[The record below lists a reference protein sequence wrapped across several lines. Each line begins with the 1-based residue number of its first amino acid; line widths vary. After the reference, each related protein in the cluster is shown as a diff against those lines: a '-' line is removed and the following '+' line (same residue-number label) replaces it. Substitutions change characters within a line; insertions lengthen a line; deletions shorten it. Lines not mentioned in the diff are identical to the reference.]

1 MSDLTLVGRQ
11 ISFEQRSY
19 WRNPT
24 AAGFTFLF
32 PIVLLLIFASLNSN
46 ASISNL
52 GPVKVNYVQY
62 YVPAII
68 AFGVMGACFT
78 NLSIEVSL
86 KRDAGILKRIR
97 GTPLP
102 PWVYLS
108 GLIGSS
114 VVVSVLLV
122 ALVTVVGVV
131 GYGITFPGR
140 WAALIVTLVI
150 GAACF
155 CSLGLAMTAAI
166 PNAEAAPAVV
176 NIVFFPLLAI
186 SGGFFPVPNSSAL
199 GRVASVFPVKHFIN
213 ATFGAYDPRL
223 HGSGFKGIDLLIMA
237 VWGTAAL
244 ILAVRRFRWLPRT
257 G

>member
-1 MSDLTLVGRQ
+1 VSDLALVGRQ
-11 ISFEQRSY
+11 ITYEQRCY

-46 ASISNL
+46 TTINNL
-52 GPVKVNYVQY
+52 GGGKINYVQY

-78 NLSIEVSL
+78 NLAIDLTL

-102 PWVYLS
+102 SWAYLS

-114 VVVSVLLV
+114 VVISVVLV
-122 ALVTVVGVV
+122 ALVTVVGIV

-140 WAALIVTLVI
+140 WAALIVTLVV
-150 GAACF
+150 GAASF
-155 CSLGLAMTAAI
+155 CSLGLAMTTAI

-223 HGSGFKGIDLLIMA
+223 HGSGFKGADILIMA
-237 VWGTAAL
+237 VWGAGAL
-244 ILAVRRFRWLPRT
+244 IVAVRRFRWEPS
-257 G
+257 GK